1 MQSAPKTCLSRR
13 AVLSLIAG
21 AAMSAVLPVTLAHAM
36 TPQEKHVAAVA
47 NNVIALANSGHRGVT
62 LRNQVATLLVRY
74 SDVNGIAQFALGKY
88 RRQLPS
94 AMRKTYN
101 HAVLYYLA
109 ALFTRYADDFVGS
122 GVQIRSSRESGKF
135 ILVDSSLNLSRGG
148 NTKLRWRL
156 RAKGNYRKIADI
168 NFRGIWLS
176 LRLREEIGS
185 VLARHDGDFNALIG
199 HLHANS

>member
-88 RRQLPS
+88 RRQMP
-94 AMRKTYN
+94 AAVRKRYN

-109 ALFTRYADDFVGS
+109 GLFSRYADDFVGS
-122 GVQIRSSRESGKF
+122 GVQIRSSRKTGRF
-135 ILVDSSLNLSRGG
+135 ILVDSSLNLAKGG
-148 NTKLRWRL
+148 NTKLRWRV

-176 LRLREEIGS
+176 IRLREEIVR
-185 VLARHDGDFNALIG
+185 VLARYDGDFDALIG
-199 HLHANS
+199 HLNANS